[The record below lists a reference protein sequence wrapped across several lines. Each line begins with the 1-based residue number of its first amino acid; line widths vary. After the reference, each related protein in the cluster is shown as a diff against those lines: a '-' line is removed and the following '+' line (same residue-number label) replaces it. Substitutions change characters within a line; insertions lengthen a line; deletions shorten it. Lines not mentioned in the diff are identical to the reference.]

1 MRNSSKVVAGLSA
14 LCLGVIAL
22 PGAAAAGPC
31 SDQIAELGR
40 KLSQSPSLGPATTG
54 TLAGSNPNNAPGAS
68 PAASAAPQ
76 PTGTSADNRV
86 GGTLGTKEA
95 NAAVGNMVA
104 TSSQD
109 VRRQQEGLPTAAA
122 VAGAGSGKSIETT
135 PGQGGPGQAS
145 GVGPN
150 DKMSEAKAELEKARM
165 MDAKDDGACRGA
177 IDRARQLAG

>member
-1 MRNSSKVVAGLSA
+1 MRNSPKFRADKVMAGLSA
-14 LCLGVIAL
+14 LCLGVIVL

-54 TLAGSNPNNAPGAS
+54 TLTGSNPNSAPGAS
-68 PAASAAPQ
+68 SAASAAPTG
-76 PTGTSADNRV
+76 TGTSNDNRV
-86 GGTLGTKEA
+86 GGTAGTKEA

-122 VAGAGSGKSIETT
+122 VAAAGSGKSVETT
-135 PGQGGPGQAS
+135 PGQAS
-145 GVGPN
+145 GAGPN

-165 MDAKDDGACRGA
+165 MDAKDDGACHGA